1 MTDLTTPALQGTV
14 IDMSELFRR
23 DPLSYSK
30 QDIEVIVA
38 RFRES
43 RKQFELG
50 NKRAGSTKPLTAKQ
64 KEVEALGN
72 KLNLD
77 IDL

>member
-1 MTDLTTPALQGTV
+1 MDGTV

-43 RKQFELG
+43 RKQFDLG
-50 NKRAGSTKPLTAKQ
+50 NKRAGSTKALTPAQ
-64 KEVEALGN
+64 KKVEDMGNALG
-72 KLNLD
+72 LE

>member
-1 MTDLTTPALQGTV
+1 MEGTV
-14 IDMSELFRR
+14 IDMAELFSR
-23 DPLSYSK
+23 DPLGYSK

-43 RKQFELG
+43 RKQFDLG
-50 NKRAGSTKPLTAKQ
+50 NKRAGSTKPVSAKT
-64 KEVEALGN
+64 KAIEDLGS
-72 KLNLD
+72 KLSLS

>member
-1 MTDLTTPALQGTV
+1 MNDTPATV

-43 RKQFELG
+43 RKQFDLG
-50 NKRAGSTKPLTAKQ
+50 NKKAGSTKPLTAKQ
-64 KEVEALGN
+64 KQIADMGNALG
-72 KLNLD
+72 LE

>member
-1 MTDLTTPALQGTV
+1 MSEVTGTV

-23 DPLSYSK
+23 DPLSYSEA
-30 QDIEVIVA
+30 DLDVIVA

-43 RKQFELG
+43 RKQFDLG
-50 NKRAGSTKPLTAKQ
+50 NKKAGSTKPLTAKQ
-64 KEVEALGN
+64 KAIADMGNALG
-72 KLNLD
+72 LE

>member
-1 MTDLTTPALQGTV
+1 MSDLSTPALTGTV
-14 IDMSELFRR
+14 IDMGELFRR

-30 QDIEVIVA
+30 QDIQVIVA

-43 RKQFELG
+43 RKQFDLG
-50 NKRAGSTKPLTAKQ
+50 NKKAGSTKPLTAKQ
-64 KEVEALGN
+64 KQVEELGSQ
-72 KLNLD
+72 LGIE

>member
-1 MTDLTTPALQGTV
+1 MTDGTV

-23 DPLSYSK
+23 DPLGYSK

-43 RKQFELG
+43 RKQFDLG
-50 NKRAGSTKPLTAKQ
+50 NKRAGSTKPLSPAQ
-64 KEVEALGN
+64 KKIADMGNALG
-72 KLNLD
+72 LE